1 MFPIS
6 EGGMREKVIRW
17 CLIVVFALAAF
28 PAEAQ
33 ATDRQLDIGEILVLS
48 PEAPVAAVVVG
59 NPEVLDVAVQGD
71 KSVLVF
77 GRASG
82 SSDVVMLNAQHE
94 VVYSER
100 YTVDGGAAEPPAA
113 AAALAPRQHT
123 ITVRGP
129 GGQGMT
135 EAEWICDAER
145 RCRQG
150 AADAAAAPGAAE

>member
-6 EGGMREKVIRW
+6 EGGMREKIIRC
-17 CLIVVFALAAF
+17 CLIVVLALAAF

-33 ATDRQLDIGEILVLS
+33 ANDRQLDIGQILVLS

-59 NPEVLDVAVQGD
+59 NPEVVDVAVQGD

-94 VVYSER
+94 VVYSQR
-100 YTVDGGAAEPPAA
+100 YTVDSGAAEPPAPRA
-113 AAALAPRQHT
+113 MPAPRQHT

-135 EAEWICDAER
+135 EAEWVCNAER
-145 RCRQG
+145 RCRKG
-150 AADAAAAPGAAE
+150 TAAAASGAEE